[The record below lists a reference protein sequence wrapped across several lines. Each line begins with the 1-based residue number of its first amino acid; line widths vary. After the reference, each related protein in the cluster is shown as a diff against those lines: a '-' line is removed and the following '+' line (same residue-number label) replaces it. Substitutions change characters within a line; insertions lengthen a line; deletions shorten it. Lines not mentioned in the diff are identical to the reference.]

1 MERLVYLKDEYDCR
15 EFKSKKSK
23 EKVCEKLYYFELLME
38 SYGFKNLKE
47 LEDALNERNFLKTRV
62 VELEDKDW
70 YESTIEQL
78 EEQNG
83 KLIKERE
90 DLIRALGK
98 KIVEENKEAFEVLGD
113 WEKYVKD

>member
-15 EFKSKKSK
+15 EFKSKHSK
-23 EKVCEKLYYFELLME
+23 RDVCEKLYYFELLME
-38 SYGFKNLKE
+38 DYGFKNLKE
-47 LEDALNERNFLKTRV
+47 LKNALNERTLLKTRV

-83 KLIKERE
+83 KLIKESE

-98 KIVEENKEAFEVLGD
+98 KVEENKEAFDALKE
-113 WEKYVKD
+113 

>member
-1 MERLVYLKDEYDCR
+1 MERLVYLQDEYDCR

-47 LEDALNERNFLKTRV
+47 LENALNERNFLKTRV
-62 VELEDKDW
+62 AELEDKDW

-78 EEQNG
+78 EEQND

-90 DLIRALGK
+90 NLIRAFGR
-98 KIVEENKEAFEVLGD
+98 KIKEENKEAFDALKGGEID
-113 WEKYVKD
+113 VKD